1 MDSIFGFGD
10 ISSHINYM
18 ALDILSI
25 LFQEP
30 DSFFE
35 FILTFLVLVI
45 SISLLHYI
53 RSVFVLANSK
63 LIDSNPTSVSNS
75 AIPKIIAIT
84 IICLAFV
91 GLFLKIIE
99 IIESWYDYNL
109 LTFFLITL
117 EKLYWEFLMFVLL
130 LALAGSFLKPQ
141 ILNVNT
147 VSDSTTAEDII
158 GIYSIFLKGI
168 VYFSNYLSLAFIT
181 YGALNLII
189 NILWNTIYGETWSYY
204 IGSSSWFFIG
214 LIVPVAAH
222 IAFLALMSINNY
234 LLAILAIPKINKN

>member
-10 ISSHINYM
+10 ISSYINYM

-53 RSVFVLANSK
+53 RSVFLVANSK
-63 LIDSNPTSVSNS
+63 LIDSNPTSISNS
-75 AIPKIIAIT
+75 AIPKIVAIT

-91 GLFLKIIE
+91 GLYLKIIE
-99 IIESWYDYNL
+99 ITESWYYYDLVIFL
-109 LTFFLITL
+109 LNTL
-117 EKLYWEFLMFVLL
+117 QTLYWEVLMFVLL

-189 NILWNTIYGETWSYY
+189 NILWNTIYGETWSYSTD
-204 IGSSSWFFIG
+204 SSSWFFIG

>member
-1 MDSIFGFGD
+1 VSNIFGFGSND
-10 ISSHINYM
+10 IQYM
-18 ALDILSI
+18 AFDTLSF

-35 FILTFLVLVI
+35 FILIFLVLII

-53 RSVFVLANSK
+53 RSIFVVANSK

-75 AIPKIIAIT
+75 AIPKIAAII

-91 GLFLKIIE
+91 GLFGWLVDLT
-99 IIESWYDYNL
+99 ESWHNYNF
-109 LTFFLITL
+109 LTFFLISVQ
-117 EKLYWEFLMFVLL
+117 KLYWEVLMFVLL

-147 VSDSTTAEDII
+147 VTDSTTAEDII

-168 VYFSNYLSLAFIT
+168 VYFSNYLSLALIT
-181 YGALNLII
+181 WGAFDTITEF
-189 NILWNTIYGETWSYY
+189 LWNTIYGETLLGYF
-204 IGSSSWFFIG
+204 IGSSSWLFIG
-214 LIVPVAAH
+214 LVVPVAAH
-222 IAFLALMSINNY
+222 LAFLTLMSINNY

>member
-1 MDSIFGFGD
+1 MFGLGSGEIQYIAYD
-10 ISSHINYM
+10 T
-18 ALDILSI
+18 LSF
-25 LFQEP
+25 LYHEP

-35 FILTFLVLVI
+35 FILSFLVLII

-53 RSVFVLANSK
+53 RSIFVVANSK

-75 AIPKIIAIT
+75 AIPKIAAII

-91 GLFLKIIE
+91 GLFGGLVDIT
-99 IIESWYDYNL
+99 ESWYDFNL
-109 LTFFLITL
+109 LTFFFAAL
-117 EKLYWEFLMFVLL
+117 ENLYWEVLMFVLL

-147 VSDSTTAEDII
+147 VTDSTSAEDII

-168 VYFSNYLSLAFIT
+168 VYFSNYLSLALIT
-181 YGALNLII
+181 WGAF
-189 NILWNTIYGETWSYY
+189 NIVFNFLWNTIYGEIWLDDSFTS
-204 IGSSSWFFIG
+204 SSSWLFIG
-214 LIVPVAAH
+214 LVVPVAAH
-222 IAFLALMSINNY
+222 WAFLVLMSINNY